1 MAEFDLIFFNNG
13 LHSLSWTPEKATDQ
27 QIADTTRAIVRGFK
41 AGAPRARLFWI
52 ATTPHTARR
61 PEPGKPVTALGDKN
75 PIVLRINR
83 LAEQVMKEEGIEV
96 LDVYAPL
103 AARLDLAAGDEYHW
117 SSPAYKIIS
126 DAIVAKTNEAL
137 KGK

>member
-1 MAEFDLIFFNNG
+1 M
-13 LHSLSWTPEKATDQ
+13 
-27 QIADTTRAIVRGFK
+27 RGFK
-41 AGAPRARLFWI
+41 AGAPRAKLFWI

-61 PEPGKPVTALGDKN
+61 AEPSKPVTALGDKN
-75 PIVLRINR
+75 PVVLRINR
-83 LAEQVMKEEGIEV
+83 LAEQVMKEEGVEV
-96 LDVYAPL
+96 IDMYTPL

-117 SSPAYKIIS
+117 SGPAYKMIA